1 MPSKTRNSPS
11 SNRNRPSV
19 SIIGAGRLG
28 SALAVALENADYQI
42 DAVIARRLAKARQTS
57 KLLDGETLPLDENQL
72 SRLPASDINIIS
84 TPDDQIPVVAK
95 RLADLGFTKGKRQVF
110 LHTSGALSSAVLS
123 PLSATGASVGSLHP
137 LIAVTEPKTGARAL
151 RQAFWCIEGDRAAV
165 KAARRIVKNL
175 DGHSFSI
182 EPDKKPLYHAAAVMV
197 SGHMVALFDIAIGM
211 LVKSGLSRK
220 IAREIL
226 LPLIQSNARNL
237 AGVDTARALT
247 GSFARGDLAT
257 VERHLR
263 AMADNG
269 LKEET
274 ALYSILGSRS
284 VELAK
289 RVGTDRKALK
299 RIKKLLQESQTH
311 TK

>member
-1 MPSKTRNSPS
+1 VAPS
-11 SNRNRPSV
+11 SNSNRPSV
-19 SIIGAGRLG
+19 SIIGSGRLG
-28 SALAVALENADYQI
+28 SALAVALEAVDYQI
-42 DAVIARRLAKARQTS
+42 DAVIARRLAKARRTA
-57 KLLDGETLPLDENQL
+57 KLLGGETLPLDENQL

-95 RLADLGFTKGKRQVF
+95 RLADLDFTRGKRHVY

-123 PLSATGASVGSLHP
+123 PLSARGAFVGSLHP
-137 LIAVTEPKTGARAL
+137 LIAVTEPRTGARAL
-151 RQAFWCIEGDRAAV
+151 RGAFWCVEGDLAAV

-182 EPDKKPLYHAAAVMV
+182 KADKKPLYHAAAVMV
-197 SGHMVALFDIAIGM
+197 SGHKVALFYIAIGM
-211 LVKSGLSRK
+211 LVKSGVPRK
-220 IAREIL
+220 LAREIL

-237 AGVDTARALT
+237 AAVDPARALT
-247 GSFARGDLAT
+247 GSFVRGDLAT

-263 AMADNG
+263 VMADNG

-284 VELAK
+284 LELAK
-289 RVGTDRKALK
+289 RVGTDREALK
-299 RIKKLLQESQTH
+299 RIKKLLQKSQTH